1 MENSLIL
8 GASCAFDLDTEREA
22 LLRYITSEEPES
34 VLMLRLSPSAPNT
47 IEVTPVFMDSDEK
60 ALNVSTD

>member
-8 GASCAFDLDTEREA
+8 GASCAFNLDTEREA
-22 LLRYITSEEPES
+22 LLKYITLEEPES

-47 IEVTPVFMDSDEK
+47 IEVTPVYIISDEEP
-60 ALNVSTD
+60 LSGNTD